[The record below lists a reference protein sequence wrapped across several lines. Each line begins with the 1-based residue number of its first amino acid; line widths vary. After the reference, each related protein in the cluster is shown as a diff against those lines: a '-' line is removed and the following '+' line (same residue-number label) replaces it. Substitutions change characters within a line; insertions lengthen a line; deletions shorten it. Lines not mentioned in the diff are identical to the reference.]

1 MMILKQSATNQLHFY
16 PGIDLRAY
24 ELLTFSFYQ
33 NGKCVVKYLSTDTDY
48 VKLNPD
54 YSVDI
59 YMLASVAKRFGPQR
73 VSFEITT
80 WDGTSYELLVSETMD
95 VEICRSSERASIVDD
110 DDTEITNSRIR
121 AEIERI
127 ASKYIPKVVYTTLD
141 NFDKRIT
148 ECELVTGKEVYAL
161 DVDEDGLLY
170 LNHEHVEEDEEDA

>member
-1 MMILKQSATNQLHFY
+1 MILKQSATNQFHFS

-33 NGKCVVKYLSTDTDY
+33 NGKCVAKYLSTDTDY

-59 YMLASVAKRFGPQR
+59 YMLASVAKKFGPQR
-73 VSFEITT
+73 VSFEICT
-80 WDGTSYELLVSETMD
+80 WAGDSYELLVSETLD
-95 VEICRSSERASIVDD
+95 VEICRSNERTSIVDTD
-110 DDTEITNSRIR
+110 DSEITDPRIR

-127 ASKYIPKVVYTTLD
+127 ASKYIPKVVYNTLD
-141 NFDKRIT
+141 DFDKRIT

-161 DVDEDGLLY
+161 DVDDDGLLY

>member
-1 MMILKQSATNQLHFY
+1 MILKQSATNQIHFN
-16 PGIDLRAY
+16 PGIDLREY

-33 NGKCVVKYLSTDTDY
+33 NGKCVAKYLSTDTEY

-59 YMLASVAKRFGPQR
+59 YMLASVAKKFGPQR
-73 VSFEITT
+73 VAFEIDV
-80 WDGTSYELLVSETMD
+80 WNGNRFEFLVSETVD
-95 VEICRSSERASIVDD
+95 GEICRSNERISIVDSND
-110 DDTEITNSRIR
+110 SEISDPVIR

-127 ASKYIPKVVYTTLD
+127 ASKYIPKSVTSTLEE
-141 NFDKRIT
+141 FDKRIT